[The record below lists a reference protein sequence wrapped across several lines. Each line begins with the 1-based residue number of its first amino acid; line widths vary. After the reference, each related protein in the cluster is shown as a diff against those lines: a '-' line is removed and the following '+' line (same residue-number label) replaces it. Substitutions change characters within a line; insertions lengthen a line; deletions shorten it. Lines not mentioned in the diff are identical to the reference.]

1 MHLDRRRAWQDRHGI
16 PLESRGEDSHFT
28 RHTKGFDSRLHL
40 WQAATFRDPPLRG
53 TTMPKEEWGTKRIC
67 PTTGKRFYDL
77 NKNPI
82 VSPYTGEIV
91 DIESVRRKMAAS
103 VISRAVPD
111 KDDDVLVE
119 DLEAEDV
126 LLEGAAS
133 DDSELDDD
141 LLEDDADDNVSL
153 DDLADVPGDEEE
165 V

>member
-1 MHLDRRRAWQDRHGI
+1 
-16 PLESRGEDSHFT
+16 
-28 RHTKGFDSRLHL
+28 
-40 WQAATFRDPPLRG
+40 
-53 TTMPKEEWGTKRIC
+53 MPKAEWGTKRIC

-77 NKNPI
+77 NKSPI

-103 VISRAVPD
+103 VIARVAPE

-126 LLEGAAS
+126 MLEGAAA
-133 DDSELDDD
+133 DDTELDDD

-153 DDLADVPGDEEE
+153 DDLADVAGDEEE